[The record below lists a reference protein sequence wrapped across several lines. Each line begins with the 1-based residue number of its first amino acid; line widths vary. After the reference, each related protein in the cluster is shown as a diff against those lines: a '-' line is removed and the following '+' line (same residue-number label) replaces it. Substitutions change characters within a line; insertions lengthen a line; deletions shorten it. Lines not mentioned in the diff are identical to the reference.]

1 MTTDQAA
8 IIGLL
13 VALVAIF
20 AVDRIRFEVVALVGL
35 ACGVLLGLVPID
47 RVFAGLAN
55 PAVITV
61 VEVLLIV
68 QALDSSRVV
77 DVVGARLGAR
87 LGSPRRIL
95 LGLCVLGAA
104 VSTVMNNIGAFALVL
119 PFAFSLAR
127 SAGMAPRQ
135 VLMPLSFATLLGGLC
150 TVIGTPANLVV
161 SGALREATGA
171 GFGFLDFAPTG
182 LPVALAGLAAILLW
196 APVARIEP
204 RAGEAV
210 RARSIVTEAR
220 TLRSTTVAALSA
232 HLDGAVHAIEREGR
246 HVFPLRASTELGPG
260 DVALLQA
267 EDAAFRAAVA
277 EGGIAAARSTG
288 VGATVEAVV
297 MPTSLLVGSRP
308 ATIEAFG
315 EGGLRLVGV
324 TTANPRIEGSLD
336 ALQIGIGDV
345 LHLEGEAP
353 ALRGFI
359 EESELMAVGP
369 VARIGSRSF
378 SPLPVV
384 VFALG
389 ILMAAVGLAPPEIA
403 FGAVV
408 LVLAVGGALD
418 LRAALSDLNWPIV
431 LLLVAMLP
439 LGEAVATTGA
449 ASAIAAAMAEVMP
462 AGEPVAAAALML
474 GLAMLV
480 TPFVNNAT
488 TAVVLAPIAVELARA
503 EGVPP
508 ELVLMAVAIGA
519 SSDFLT
525 PFGHHNNTLAYGLGG
540 YSFRDFPRLGWPV
553 SVVAFVVGTG
563 ACVLV
568 WG

>member
-1 MTTDQAA
+1 LTTDQVL
-8 IIGLL
+8 IVGLL
-13 VALVAIF
+13 VALVAIL
-20 AVDRIRFEVVALVGL
+20 AVDRFRFEMVALVGL
-35 ACGVLLGLVPID
+35 ACGILLGLVPTD
-47 RVFAGLAN
+47 RAFAGLAN
-55 PAVITV
+55 PAVVTV

-68 QALDSSRVV
+68 QALDSSCVV
-77 DVVGARLGAR
+77 EVFGARLSAR
-87 LGSPRRIL
+87 LGSPRRVL
-95 LGLCVLGAA
+95 LGLCLLGAA
-104 VSTVMNNIGAFALVL
+104 VSTVMNNVGAFALVL
-119 PFAFSLAR
+119 PLAFSMAR
-127 SAGMAPRQ
+127 SAGMAPRE
-135 VLMPLSFATLLGGLC
+135 VLMPLAFATLLGGLC

-161 SGALREATGA
+161 SGALRVATGA
-171 GFGFLDFAPTG
+171 GLGFLDFAPTG

-196 APVARIEP
+196 APVARVEP
-204 RAGEAV
+204 RAGEAA
-210 RARSIVTEAR
+210 RARRIVTEAR
-220 TLRSTTVAALSA
+220 ILRGTTVEALSA
-232 HLDGAVHAIEREGR
+232 RLDGAVHAIERDGR
-246 HVFPLRASTELGPG
+246 RVFPLRASTALGPG
-260 DVALLQA
+260 DVALLEA
-267 EDAAFRAAVA
+267 DDAAFRATLA
-277 EGGIAAARSTG
+277 GGEIAAARSTG
-288 VGATVEAVV
+288 AGAASEAVV

-315 EGGLRLVGV
+315 EGVLRLVGV

-336 ALQIGIGDV
+336 ALRIGIGDV
-345 LHLEGEAP
+345 LHLEGEAA

-359 EESELMAVGP
+359 EESGLMAVGS
-369 VARIGSRSF
+369 VARAGGRSF
-378 SPLPVV
+378 RPLPIV

-389 ILMAAVGLAPPEIA
+389 ILMAGIGVAPPEIA

-408 LVLAVGGALD
+408 LVLAVVGALD
-418 LRAALSDLNWPIV
+418 LRAALADLNWPIV

-449 ASAIAAAMAEVMP
+449 ASSIAAAMAEVVP

-488 TAVVLAPIAVELARA
+488 TAVILAPIAVELARA
-503 EGVPP
+503 EGVTP